1 MANDIE
7 VVVKSKDE
15 TKPGFDSAQQGADR
29 ATKGI
34 GARFRSMGPL
44 LAAGAAGAGLAAGAA
59 LAGAVSSAMDRE
71 QLNAKLAA
79 RLGATGLDAEQLGK
93 SSGKVYAAGFGDS
106 LEDVNLAIE
115 NVTKNI
121 GDLGKGAAGGLE
133 GLSKKALTVAQTFD
147 QDLGGVTAAV
157 GQLMRTGMAK
167 NADEAF
173 DIVTKGF
180 QSSANKA
187 DDLLET
193 VTEYGTQFRKV
204 GISGQQM
211 TGLLNQGLKAGAR
224 DADTVADA
232 IKEFSI
238 RAIDG
243 SKNTAAGFKALGL
256 SGKQMAEDIAGGG
269 PKANKALD
277 LTLDKLRAMK
287 DPAARSAAAVQLF
300 GTKAEDLGDALYAL
314 DPSEAVAALG
324 QVEGATDAVGKAM
337 QETSGAKIERFKRR
351 MSAGFTATGGAVL
364 GLAEKIGG
372 KLAPVW
378 DDVQEKAGPVVS
390 DLSQKL
396 LPALGTALNGVIS
409 YGKSYYSTIMS
420 IVDKAM
426 PLIQTALNN
435 FRDAIDQAKNSGVPW
450 AGLLKTLG
458 TILGVVAGV
467 IAGVVVVAITAL
479 SFQLKIATGLIKP
492 LWEVFKIL
500 VGVFLRGA
508 GQILHAMA
516 LAFGWIPGIGPKLKA
531 ADKEFQK
538 FRDRVNDALAGI
550 HDRHVS
556 VNVIS
561 KVNGTRVS
569 TGYFERV
576 LNAKPGRATAFAHGG
591 ITGAQGGGPRSG
603 LIMVGEHGREL
614 LETAPGSTV
623 HSNPDTER
631 MLAQAAGAGGSA
643 GVQSLV
649 IEWVGGAA
657 GDEFLAWLRKNIR
670 IRGGVTAALGA

>member
-7 VVVKSKDE
+7 VVVRSKDE
-15 TKPGFDSAQQGADR
+15 TKPGFDSAERGADR

-79 RLGATGLDAEQLGK
+79 RLGATGLDAERLGK
-93 SSGKVYAAGFGDS
+93 TSGHVYAAGFGDS
-106 LEDVNLAIE
+106 LEEVNTAIE
-115 NVTKNI
+115 GVTKNI
-121 GDLGKGAAGGLE
+121 GDLGKSAAGGLE
-133 GLSKKALTVAQTFD
+133 GLSKKALSVSKVFD

-157 GQLMRTGMAK
+157 GQMLRTGMAK

-173 DIVTKGF
+173 DIITKGF

-204 GISGQQM
+204 GIDGKQM
-211 TGLLNQGLKAGAR
+211 TGLLNQGLLAGAR

-256 SGKQMAEDIAGGG
+256 SGKKMAEDVAAGG
-269 PKANKALD
+269 PRANKALD
-277 LTLDKLRAMK
+277 LTLDKLREIK

-314 DPSEAVAALG
+314 DPSEAVASLG
-324 QVEGATDAVGKAM
+324 EVEGAADAVGKAM
-337 QETSGAKIERFKRR
+337 QETAGAKIERFKRR
-351 MSAGFTATGGAVL
+351 MSQGFTEAGGAAL
-364 GLAEKIGG
+364 GLAEKIGT
-372 KLAPVW
+372 KFAPVW
-378 DDVQEKAGPVVS
+378 DEVQAKAGPVIS
-390 DLSQKL
+390 DLARKL
-396 LPALGTALNGVIS
+396 IPALGRAFNGIIE
-409 YGKSYYSTIMS
+409 YGKKYYGTIMS

-426 PLIQTALNN
+426 PLIRTAMDN
-435 FRDAIDQAKNSGVPW
+435 FRDAIDNAKNSGVPW
-450 AGLLKTLG
+450 MELLKTLG
-458 TILGVVAGV
+458 TVLATVAGV
-467 IAGVVVVAITAL
+467 IAAVVVVAITAL
-479 SFQLKIATGLIKP
+479 SYQIKIATGLIKP
-492 LWEVFKIL
+492 LWTAFRAL
-500 VGVFLRGA
+500 VNVFLEGA

-550 HDRHVS
+550 HNRHVS
-556 VNVIS
+556 VDVIS

-569 TGYFERV
+569 TGYFDRV

-591 ITGAQGGGPRSG
+591 IIGAQGGGPRSG
-603 LIMVGEHGREL
+603 LVMVGEHGREL
-614 LETAPGSTV
+614 IEAAPGSTV

-631 MLAQAAGAGGSA
+631 MLARAAGAGGGA
-643 GVQSLV
+643 QTLV
-649 IEWVGGAA
+649 VEWVGGAA
-657 GDEFLAWLRKNIR
+657 GDEFMSWLRKNIR
-670 IRGGVTAALGA
+670 FRGGVTAALGA

>member
-1 MANDIE
+1 VGNDIE
-7 VVVKSKDE
+7 IVVKSRDE
-15 TKPGFDSAQQGADR
+15 TRHGFESARHGADR
-29 ATKGI
+29 TAKGI
-34 GARFRSMGPL
+34 GARFRSMGPM
-44 LAAGAAGAGLAAGAA
+44 LAAGAAGAGLAAGVA
-59 LAGAVSSAMDRE
+59 LAGAVSSALDRE
-71 QLNAKLAA
+71 KLNARLAA
-79 RLGATGLDAEQLGK
+79 RLGAAGLDAERLGK
-93 SSGKVYAAGFGDS
+93 TSGHVYAAGFGDS
-106 LEDVNLAIE
+106 LEEVNAAIE
-115 NVTKNI
+115 GVTKNI

-133 GLSKKALTVAQTFD
+133 GLSKKALTVAQAFD

-157 GQLMRTGMAK
+157 GQLLRTGLAG

-173 DIVTKGF
+173 DIITKGF

-211 TGLLNQGLKAGAR
+211 TGLLSQGLKAGAR

-256 SGKQMAEDIAGGG
+256 SGKRMAEDIAAGG
-269 PKANKALD
+269 PRANKALD
-277 LTLDKLRAMK
+277 LTLDRLRGIK
-287 DPAARSAAAVQLF
+287 DPIARSAAAVQLF

-314 DPSEAVAALG
+314 DPSEAVKALG
-324 QVEGATDAVGKAM
+324 QVAGATDAAGRAM
-337 QETSGAKIERFKRR
+337 QETSGAKIERFKRK
-351 MSAGFTATGGAVL
+351 MSAGFTATGGAAVD
-364 GLAEKIGG
+364 LAEKIGQ

-378 DDVQEKAGPVVS
+378 DDVRAKAGPVIS
-390 DLSQKL
+390 ELSHNL
-396 LPALGTALNGVIS
+396 IPALSAALDGLIS
-409 YGKSYYSTIMS
+409 YAKSYYGTIMS

-426 PLIQTALNN
+426 PLIQVAMDN
-435 FRDAIDQAKNSGVPW
+435 FQDAIDRARNSGVPW
-450 AGLLKTLG
+450 MELLEALGIALG
-458 TILGVVAGV
+458 TVAGV
-467 IAGVVVVAITAL
+467 VIGAVVVAIAAL
-479 SFQLKIATGLIKP
+479 SYQIKFTTALIKP
-492 LWEVFKIL
+492 LWTVFRAMVDVWL
-500 VGVFLRGA
+500 QGL
-508 GQILHAMA
+508 GQILHAA
-516 LAFGWIPGIGPKLKA
+516 AVAFGFIPGIGPKLRA

-538 FRDRVNDALAGI
+538 FRDRANAALAGI
-550 HDRHVS
+550 HSRTVS
-556 VNVIS
+556 VDVIS

-591 ITGAQGGGPRSG
+591 IIGAQGGGPRSG

-614 LETAPGSTV
+614 IETAPGSTV

-631 MLAQAAGAGGSA
+631 MLATATGGRG
-643 GVQSLV
+643 GVQALV
-649 IEWVGGAA
+649 IEWVGGSA
-657 GDEFLAWLRKNIR
+657 GDEFMSWLRKNIR